1 MKAVFAPDGSLIW
14 MPLVGKNDK
23 YETLSTKINV
33 ALAGAAEMLTPI
45 TMIVGESI
53 DKGAGWNFLKEHC
66 SDYELRAREAK
77 AVVKLRVWSQNG
89 RAGVS
94 LTATQLAIKVK
105 ERVVIQEADV
115 LGAW

>member
-1 MKAVFAPDGSLIW
+1 M
-14 MPLVGKNDK
+14 
-23 YETLSTKINV
+23 
-33 ALAGAAEMLTPI
+33 LAPI

-53 DKGAGWNFLKEHC
+53 DKGAGWQFLKEHC
-66 SDYELRAREAK
+66 SDYDLRTRAAFNGAEVK
-77 AVVKLRVWSQNG
+77 AIVKVRVWS
-89 RAGVS
+89 RTKEAGVS